1 MKPEFVIETK
11 RDLVEAVG
19 TYGILPLFRNRIS
32 GFSVEEH
39 AAPSAWFGSEEGVWE
54 WKGPVIRE
62 SGCAYGKFFEN
73 KAAFVSMDWFP
84 DLANLR
90 RDGYD
95 FDARYDD
102 GLASSGD
109 LFLYDLVAANA
120 PALTGTL
127 KELGNYKK
135 SAEGGKTGF
144 ETRMTRLERQCYIII
159 RDFVYLR
166 DKNGKPYGWG
176 VAEYSTPEREFGE
189 AFTSRVYAREPEESA
204 ERLLGHLRSILPE
217 AGEREIRRFLMGKES
232 GHVQG

>member
-1 MKPEFVIETK
+1 MDLFVRSK
-11 RDLVEAVG
+11 KDLTDAVQRLG
-19 TYGILPLFRNRIS
+19 VVPFFKNSIK
-32 GFSVEEH
+32 GFSIEENVDR
-39 AAPSAWFGSEEGVWE
+39 SVWFADGDGVWE
-54 WKGPVIRE
+54 WKGPVIR
-62 SGCAYGKFFEN
+62 SAGCAYGKFFEN
-73 KAAFVSMDWFP
+73 KAAFVSMEWFP

-102 GLASSGD
+102 GLASAGD
-109 LFLYDLVAANA
+109 LFLYDLVAENA

-144 ETRMTRLERQCYIII
+144 ETRMMRLERQCYVII

-166 DKNGKPYGWG
+166 DKKGKPYGWG

-189 AFTSRVYAREPEESA
+189 AFTSRVYVREPAESA
-204 ERLLGHLRSILPE
+204 ERLLAHLRSLLPG

-232 GHVQG
+232 GHVQE

>member
-1 MKPEFVIETK
+1 MKTEFVIQTK
-11 RDLVEAVG
+11 RDLVEAVQAF
-19 TYGILPLFRNRIS
+19 GILPLFRNRIP

-62 SGCAYGKFFEN
+62 SGCAYGKLFEN
-73 KAAFVSMDWFP
+73 KAAFVSLDWFP

-102 GLASSGD
+102 GLASAGD
-109 LFLYDLVAANA
+109 LFLYNLVAQNA
-120 PALTGTL
+120 PVLTGQL

-144 ETRMTRLERQCYIII
+144 ETRMTRLERQCYVII

-166 DKNGKPYGWG
+166 DRRGKPYGWG
-176 VAEYSTPEREFGE
+176 VAEYSTPEKEFGA
-189 AFTSRVYAREPEESA
+189 AFTDRVYQREPAESA
-204 ERLLGHLRSILPE
+204 EKLLRHLHSILPE
-217 AGEREIRRFLMGKES
+217 TAEREIRRFLFGKES
-232 GHVQG
+232 GNVQG